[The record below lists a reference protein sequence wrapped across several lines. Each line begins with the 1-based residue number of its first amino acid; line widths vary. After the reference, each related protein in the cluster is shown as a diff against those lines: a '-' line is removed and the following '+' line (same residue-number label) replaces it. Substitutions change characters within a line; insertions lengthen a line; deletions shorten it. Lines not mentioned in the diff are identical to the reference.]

1 MVQLNPE
8 KNANSP
14 TAMALALGFWSAV
27 LVVFFNILSS
37 MLMIPSWFLN
47 PVLPWRGIESYA
59 STFDFFQ
66 IASMIPGFLV
76 ILPFLPM
83 MAAIHYSSQPDHKA
97 YTMLGIAFASI
108 SVAML
113 GFQYYSQFTVVRY
126 NLMSGEQP
134 ALGLFVLGNPH
145 SFFWPLETLGYGFMS
160 LSTLFAAFAFSRG
173 PLERWIRALMI
184 FNGVLGIGGM
194 VAYPLEIPTVAVLSG
209 LFLWT
214 LVFPALT
221 ILLAIRFRRRMH
233 RTVLKH
239 DVSGNERST
248 A

>member
-1 MVQLNPE
+1 MVQLTLD

-14 TAMALALGFWSAV
+14 TTITLALGFWSAL

-37 MLMIPSWFLN
+37 ILMIPSWFLN
-47 PVLPWRGIESYA
+47 PILPWRGIETYA

-76 ILPFLPM
+76 VLPFLPM
-83 MAAIHYSSQPDHKA
+83 MAAIHYSSQLDRKA
-97 YTMLGIAFASI
+97 YTMLGVAFASI

-113 GFQYYSQFTVVRY
+113 SIQYYSQVTVVRY

-160 LSTLFAAFAFSRG
+160 LSTLFATLAFSSR
-173 PLERWIRALMI
+173 PLERWIQALMI

-194 VAYPLEIPTVAVLSG
+194 IAYPLEIPRVAVLCG

-221 ILLAIRFRRRMH
+221 ILLAIYFRRRMH
-233 RTVLKH
+233 TIV
-239 DVSGNERST
+239 
-248 A
+248 